1 MWIHS
6 KRWAFTF
13 PYVRVMFRMNNPN
26 LCYCN
31 RPRTFHSENPRTNQK
46 DWNIDIHTKSSVRNE
61 NGILKWG
68 AKFVRCDIRTNP
80 SDLIKILRIWDIKEP
95 DAWLITSGFNVGI
108 VQLVGR
114 AIRKSKLINF
124 NRTITA
130 IGLPKY
136 GCIKNVEK
144 LTNANHQNAQS
155 DNSTSENEH
164 RKGERDLE
172 PNHTHYIFLDDGT
185 LRRYDTQDYRTRFVC
200 ELSNTQA
207 ALPVPAVTIVVEGG
221 IDTITNMY
229 YDLKND
235 IPVVIIDGSGRAA
248 NFFSRWISHTE
259 GIISKAKA
267 DEWKTIVDID
277 EIDVYGKGVEK
288 TNGTTT
294 LLLDLSQQRLKALF
308 KNHQTQI
315 EENLREILHREAED
329 ADVSLKKNFEQKV
342 QQAILRVMYCLQPAI
357 RNRITIFNLNDNSDL
372 SDTIF
377 RSIFESRQRLLEK
390 LETQQLKKQQK
401 RLGKH
406 QNLNESE
413 RNRDLSKTKAKN
425 KSEQDVQK
433 QQLLALALDWNC
445 IEVAKE
451 LIIQQSL
458 SNIPDK
464 KFILLKALTANLF
477 NFVHFFIKI
486 EMRIDEVL
494 YPNFYKKDGI
504 IYDTLIEKLYT
515 TEIINGNNCLL
526 SNILIQ
532 EDLTKQKVLK
542 SPEELNRVL
551 EILVGDYMKPLYYE
565 TYDEEKR
572 ERRPYLSKKKNL
584 VEIEGQ
590 TTTSSTKNESE
601 RKLVQDYVF
610 RDLFLWAILVNY
622 IDMAKIL
629 LSHMKYRICSALLA
643 TKILKAYRDRI
654 ATHSDVKEKLT
665 EQIDYFET
673 FAIDCLE
680 LCHTNKPGTSCE
692 IIVQQI
698 ALFGD
703 VTCLQVAVAA
713 DSKRFVGQPCCGHT
727 MANIWYDK
735 LQPDQSKKRN
745 KIQLLVGFLTF
756 GLLAPFI
763 VQYRKNKLK
772 DENVEQKL
780 KTYGINYSDEYAA
793 EYPKRFQ
800 EPNIN
805 RAWHRLVNF
814 HQSLQIKYLYH
825 CVTICNC
832 SILSTPKAF
841 ICCRLGS
848 LHRISPILQIVLAY
862 DLEIWF
868 IRALGFINVVPFL
881 GPHLVAIGKML
892 RDLLFFMVLII
903 LIMTAYGVTSRS
915 MSYYGTFEMI
925 SETEAVEQYWY
936 EFEGASTYEYAHNKA
951 DATINQS
958 ARKGVINQESSQEK
972 NTTDK
977 TGKETQGQL
986 NDEIREL
993 REDMTE
999 VTEALNAIKATLN
1012 D

>member
-1 MWIHS
+1 MARYSQKNHTI
-6 KRWAFTF
+6 AV
-13 PYVRVMFRMNNPN
+13 PYVDPFEALGIHIPICSSDVPHEDNPN

-114 AIRKSKLINF
+114 AIRKI
-124 NRTITA
+124 
-130 IGLPKY
+130 
-136 GCIKNVEK
+136 
-144 LTNANHQNAQS
+144 
-155 DNSTSENEH
+155 
-164 RKGERDLE
+164 
-172 PNHTHYIFLDDGT
+172 
-185 LRRYDTQDYRTRFVC
+185 
-200 ELSNTQA
+200 
-207 ALPVPAVTIVVEGG
+207 PAVTIVVEGG

-267 DEWKTIVDID
+267 DEWKIIVDID

-401 RLGKH
+401 QLGKH

-654 ATHSDVKEKLT
+654 ATHRDVKEKLT

-680 LCHTNKPGTSCE
+680 LCHINKPGTSCE

-745 KIQLLVGFLTF
+745 KVQLLVGFLTF

-772 DENVEQKL
+772 DENVEQK
-780 KTYGINYSDEYAA
+780 
-793 EYPKRFQ
+793 
-800 EPNIN
+800 
-805 RAWHRLVNF
+805 
-814 HQSLQIKYLYH
+814 
-825 CVTICNC
+825 
-832 SILSTPKAF
+832 
-841 ICCRLGS
+841 
-848 LHRISPILQIVLAY
+848 IVLAY

-1012 D
+1012 DVRIVL